1 MKEKHSCDEYDDPNF
16 DLTVLPVK
24 KDNHG
29 IQLRRPIHPI
39 LPDCKQGANLLMCS
53 SVRSGKSNLLCN
65 ILMNSNFFK
74 DCFEDVYIFSQT
86 IHQDQTTRRLLDAF
100 PATCYDSFDENK
112 LMRII
117 DHQKQFPDEERP
129 AIAIILDDLQ
139 NLKPKS
145 PFYNLATNF
154 RHYGIGLLCYSVQ
167 NFKMIPPIVRSNAT
181 NLLIGTNNAHQ
192 IKQIAQEYGDS
203 FGGED
208 NFIRYHR
215 VAVPERFNFLYGRL
229 DQYPAKLH
237 KNFDVKPIY
246 EDDY

>member
-1 MKEKHSCDEYDDPNF
+1 MKTAVEDDTDF
-16 DLTVLPVK
+16 DLTILPVK

-29 IQLRRPIHPI
+29 MNLRRPVHPI
-39 LPDCKQGANLLMCS
+39 LPNVSQGANMLICS

-65 ILMNSNFFK
+65 LMLNSNFMK
-74 DCFEDVYIFSQT
+74 DAFQDVYIFSST
-86 IHQDQTTRRLLDAF
+86 IHQDQTTRKLRDAF
-100 PATCYDSFDENK
+100 PATVYDSFDENK

-117 DHQKQFPDEERP
+117 DHQKSFEDEDRP
-129 AIAIILDDLQ
+129 CIAIILDDLQ
-139 NLKPKS
+139 GIKARS
-145 PFYNLATNF
+145 PFYTLATNF
-154 RHYGIGLLCYSVQ
+154 RHYGIGFLCYTIQ
-167 NFKMIPPIVRSNAT
+167 NFKMVPPIVRSNVT

-192 IKQIAQEYGDS
+192 IRQLGQEYGDS

-215 VAVPERFNFLYGRL
+215 VAVPERFNFLYARL

-246 EDDY
+246 EDET